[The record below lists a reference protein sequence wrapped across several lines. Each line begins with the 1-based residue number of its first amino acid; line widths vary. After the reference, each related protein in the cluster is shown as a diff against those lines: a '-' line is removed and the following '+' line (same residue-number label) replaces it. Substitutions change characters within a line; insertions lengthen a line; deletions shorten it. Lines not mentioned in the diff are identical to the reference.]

1 MTAVCLAGGGLFCRM
16 RQTRDRCDDAMLHMP
31 FRFRAG
37 TNVAHRGDG
46 SRTRLPG
53 RRSIGVDRRRHGRY
67 DTEGHVE
74 VQVLRDVDI
83 VRASAREITVIS
95 RSRAVTGSEMRM
107 RVTAA
112 GGRQATLRVR
122 TTGSQPQLVGGQ
134 LRYRLWMQ
142 VLSQESEVTA

>member
-1 MTAVCLAGGGLFCRM
+1 
-16 RQTRDRCDDAMLHMP
+16 MP
-31 FRFRAG
+31 FRFRSGIDVALAWTVAG
-37 TNVAHRGDG
+37 PVCLHEGVVC
-46 SRTRLPG
+46 
-53 RRSIGVDRRRHGRY
+53 VDRRRHGRY
-67 DTEGHVE
+67 HTEGHVE

-142 VLSQESEVTA
+142 VLSQESEVMA

>member
-1 MTAVCLAGGGLFCRM
+1 
-16 RQTRDRCDDAMLHMP
+16 
-31 FRFRAG
+31 
-37 TNVAHRGDG
+37 
-46 SRTRLPG
+46 
-53 RRSIGVDRRRHGRY
+53 VDRRRHGRY
-67 DTEGHVE
+67 HTEGRVE

-107 RVTAA
+107 RVSAA